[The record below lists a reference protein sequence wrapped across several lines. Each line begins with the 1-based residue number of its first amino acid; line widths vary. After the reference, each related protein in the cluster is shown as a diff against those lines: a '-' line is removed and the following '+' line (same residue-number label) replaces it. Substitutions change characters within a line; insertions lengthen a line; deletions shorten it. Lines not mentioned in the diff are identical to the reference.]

1 MNARFDAV
9 LLARDAEGLF
19 WMARYLERVENI
31 ARLVDVTQSFE
42 SPGYE
47 NDAWL
52 GLIRINA
59 DEQSFAERGF
69 SVDASH
75 VKCFYLLD
83 RGNATSVPANLENAR
98 TNARTLRPLISTEM
112 WRQINVFHRFVGQ
125 LKLHDL
131 EGDALSR
138 VCTKL
143 KEGVQAHT
151 GVTEGT
157 LYRDHGWY
165 FYEMGRLIE
174 RADQTTRMLD
184 IKYTTI
190 LPRDG
195 EAKRVAELT
204 QWNAVLRAAAGY
216 HAFKRHARAVFS
228 AEDVVHFL
236 LRDPSSPRSVLL
248 CVRRTEA
255 HLDDLRRIY
264 GLGRASEPMELAE
277 YLRELLLE
285 KPIGHILDMGL
296 HDYLDI
302 VQIQIQ
308 QLAGSVGRAFFR
320 DWRPEPL
327 PSQSQ
332 SQSQSMRDGSQ
343 SQSQSQGQSQ
353 GHGLLPLEPLAPLQ
367 PLQPLRPLRGR
378 DDETEAMT

>member
-1 MNARFDAV
+1 MSARFDAV

-19 WMARYLERVENI
+19 WMARYLERVENL
-31 ARLVDVTQSFE
+31 ARLIDVTQSFE

-47 NDAWL
+47 TDAWF

-59 DEQSFAERGF
+59 DEKNFAARGF
-69 SVDASH
+69 SPDADH
-75 VKCFYLLD
+75 VKRFYLLD
-83 RGNATSVPANLENAR
+83 KGNPTSVPGNLEDAR
-98 TNARTLRPLISTEM
+98 TNARTLRPLMSTEM
-112 WRQINVFHRFVGQ
+112 WRQLNVFHRFASG
-125 LKLHDL
+125 LTAADL

-138 VCTKL
+138 LCTRL

-151 GVTEGT
+151 GITEGT
-157 LYRDHGWY
+157 LYRDQGWY
-165 FYEMGRLIE
+165 FYELGRLVE

-184 IKYTTI
+184 IKYTAI

-195 EAKRVAELT
+195 EEKRVAELT

-216 HAFKRHARAVFS
+216 HAFKRRTRASFS

-248 CVRRTEA
+248 CIRRAEA

-264 GLGRASEPMELAE
+264 GLHHTDEAMEVAE

-285 KPIGHILDMGL
+285 KPVSHILAIGL

-302 VQIQIQ
+302 VQIHIQ
-308 QLAGSVGRAFFR
+308 KLAAAIGRAFFR
-320 DWRPEPL
+320 DWRPAPEPGSL
-327 PSQSQ
+327 QSQ
-332 SQSQSMRDGSQ
+332 SQSQSSG
-343 SQSQSQGQSQ
+343 G
-353 GHGLLPLEPLAPLQ
+353 A
-367 PLQPLRPLRGR
+367 
-378 DDETEAMT
+378 AA